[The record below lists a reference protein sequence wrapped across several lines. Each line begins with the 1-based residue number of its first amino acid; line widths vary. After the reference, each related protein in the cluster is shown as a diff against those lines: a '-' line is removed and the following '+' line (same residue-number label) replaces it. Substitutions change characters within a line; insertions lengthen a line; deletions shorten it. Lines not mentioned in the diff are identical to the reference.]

1 MTRVR
6 LPPDPENACVTTIV
20 DSQGGDAALI
30 SAVAA
35 LTLSN
40 PASSD
45 SLAALVE
52 RAESSMSTSHGMT
65 QTQSGLGAATTMQMT
80 PTKTAASKTPKGEP
94 DTGSSMSMS
103 ARTAMN
109 MNTAMNTNT
118 ATDANANANAA
129 AGMDKVDS
137 IILVY
142 DLDRVETFFR
152 LENHWLPLIERC
164 YNGKVRYV
172 IIYYYHMLC
181 VPGTVCC
188 AQLRVVYTYTTSP
201 CYHYMLLPF
210 FFCWRE
216 LHTYKH
222 THKNTHTQVP
232 VIVAEN
238 KMDLFR
244 PSSSAAMTDEQAL
257 ARKRQ
262 QIVSL
267 MQRFPFVRQ
276 CIKCSAKNLLRV
288 DDIFLKAQQAV
299 LYPFT
304 PPLYDLETGRLT
316 VECKRAFTRIFRMYD
331 RDHDGLLSDAELDR
345 FQRETYHVAVFDRD
359 LAAWKKV
366 VTRNNPT
373 DEAVIQDGIFTI
385 PGFLAIFDV
394 FISQNRL
401 DVVWQALRKFGY
413 DDDLNLHVPE
423 SVTTPNDEN
432 SLARNWKLSTSAKK
446 FLANMFHQF
455 DSDNDGVVSAD
466 DILSMFSILPPPALP
481 PWHPA
486 RASKLFGGCF
496 SLPKEVASD
505 ISPRSSSN
513 FSESLIVPAVA
524 MSQALSNSGLSILSA
539 SDSLPSVD
547 LNMHTAS
554 KPLSFL
560 EWMGHW
566 HAISAI
572 SPSVTRAELFRLGHV
587 EDSRKKPESRRRSRK
602 KKSISPTDVHYDSSL
617 RSREVR
623 VLVLGSHSS
632 GKTALLNALCG
643 AFDGRTSAAKATDT
657 TATARPETSS
667 AFCKLKRKTSTNGG
681 KADEEGEELVVHLVF
696 TDVPETAAASQ
707 EEHYRELSELFGS
720 TTSPKDRVCDLAMLV
735 FDCSKGSS
743 LSYAKELETNLLTKE
758 TPRIFVGTK
767 GDLRPAPE
775 PEDGDVYPATVVDAA
790 EIHCRESDL
799 EPPLL
804 TSAADSMLANNSEE
818 RAQALDHLARCILCE
833 PGIARIRSRPHEEK
847 KRREAAH
854 RKKMM
859 WFGGVLS
866 VGVVVAVA
874 VGFIWGGTGK
884 KDQRSGL
891 SCWLRSWSQKP
902 TKQ

>member
-1 MTRVR
+1 MTYSHP
-6 LPPDPENACVTTIV
+6 LL
-20 DSQGGDAALI
+20 LI
-30 SAVAA
+30 IQ
-35 LTLSN
+35 
-40 PASSD
+40 
-45 SLAALVE
+45 
-52 RAESSMSTSHGMT
+52 H
-65 QTQSGLGAATTMQMT
+65 Q
-80 PTKTAASKTPKGEP
+80 
-94 DTGSSMSMS
+94 
-103 ARTAMN
+103 
-109 MNTAMNTNT
+109 
-118 ATDANANANAA
+118 
-129 AGMDKVDS
+129 
-137 IILVY
+137 
-142 DLDRVETFFR
+142 
-152 LENHWLPLIERC
+152 
-164 YNGKVRYV
+164 
-172 IIYYYHMLC
+172 
-181 VPGTVCC
+181 
-188 AQLRVVYTYTTSP
+188 
-201 CYHYMLLPF
+201 
-210 FFCWRE
+210 
-216 LHTYKH
+216 
-222 THKNTHTQVP
+222 QVP

-288 DDIFLKAQQAV
+288 DDVFLKAQQAV

-304 PPLYDLETGRLT
+304 PPLYDLETARLT
-316 VECKRAFTRIFRMYD
+316 VECKRALTRIFRMYD

-413 DDDLNLHVPE
+413 DDDLNLHVPD
-423 SVTTPNDEN
+423 SVTHPNDD
-432 SLARNWKLSTSAKK
+432 SLAKDWKLSSSAKK
-446 FLANMFHQF
+446 FLAAMFHQF
-455 DSDNDGVVSAD
+455 DSNNDGVVSAD

-481 PWHPA
+481 PWHPR
-486 RASKLFGGCF
+486 RAPQLFGGCF
-496 SLPKEVASD
+496 SLPKEVPLEF
-505 ISPRSSSN
+505 SPGSSPTLGDS
-513 FSESLIVPAVA
+513 SVIVPAA
-524 MSQALSNSGLSILSA
+524 MSQSHALSNSGISILSA

-554 KPLSFL
+554 KPLTFF

-572 SPSVTRAELFRLGHV
+572 SPAVTRAELFRLGHV
-587 EDSRKKPESRRRSRK
+587 EDSRKKPESRRRSRSRK
-602 KKSISPTDVHYDSSL
+602 KKSIAPTDVHYESSL

-623 VLVLGSHSS
+623 VLVLGSHYS

-643 AFDGRTSAAKATDT
+643 AFDAVSAKPTDT
-657 TATARPETSS
+657 TPTARPETSS
-667 AFCKLKRKTSTNGG
+667 TFVKLKRKASTHGG
-681 KADEEGEELVVHLVF
+681 KADEDGEELVVHLVF
-696 TDVPETAAASQ
+696 TDVPETAAARS

-720 TTSPKDRVCDLAMLV
+720 TASPKDRVCDLAMLV
-735 FDCSKGSS
+735 FDCSKASS
-743 LSYAKELETNLLTKE
+743 FSYAKELESTLLTKE

-767 GDLRPAPE
+767 ADLRPAPE
-775 PEDGDVYPATVVDAA
+775 PEDGDVHPATVVDAA

-804 TSAADSMLANNSEE
+804 TSAAGSMLANDSEE
-818 RAQALDHLARCILCE
+818 LAQALNVLARCTLCE
-833 PGIARIRSRPHEEK
+833 PGIERLRSRPHEEK

-854 RKKMM
+854 RIKMM
-859 WFGGVLS
+859 WFGGVVS
-866 VGVVVAVA
+866 VGIVVAVA
-874 VGFIWGGTGK
+874 VGFIWGGSSGR

-891 SCWLRSWSQKP
+891 SWFRSWSHKQP
-902 TKQ
+902 TGSKQ